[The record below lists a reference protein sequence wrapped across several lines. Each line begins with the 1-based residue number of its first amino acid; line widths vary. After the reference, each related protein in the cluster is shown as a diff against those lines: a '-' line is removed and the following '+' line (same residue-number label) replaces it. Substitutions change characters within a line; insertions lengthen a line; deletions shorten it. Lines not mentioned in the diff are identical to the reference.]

1 MHSLTICKYD
11 WSSWWQTL
19 TRSWNLKLDLIV
31 FLSANAFFAS
41 NESLF
46 LVFAIW
52 QFRPRAISVVSV
64 EKIKAKQAT
73 RELGYLT
80 LDNEDIWRWR
90 YFGYLTDLGYLTM
103 GYLTRN
109 CLDVWHCLDHDIV
122 AVTKNQSGI
131 WGSVVERNQIKR
143 SQCLENKPVNR
154 FVTFLHVLYEN
165 IFIYLQK
172 HITFVVLCYADDSGD
187 RIVYWAF
194 LGWRQKTCLVVGP
207 VGRSSH

>member
-90 YFGYLTDLGYLTM
+90 YFGYLKDLGYLTM
-103 GYLTRN
+103 GYFARN
-109 CLDVWHCLDHDIV
+109 CLGASVSHGFSWTMILWRWQ
-122 AVTKNQSGI
+122 NQSGI

-143 SQCLENKPVNR
+143 SQCLENKRVKI
-154 FVTFLHVLYEN
+154 FLH
-165 IFIYLQK
+165 F
-172 HITFVVLCYADDSGD
+172 
-187 RIVYWAF
+187 
-194 LGWRQKTCLVVGP
+194 
-207 VGRSSH
+207 